1 MLTGHLDTKARVLIL
16 EYPKRAHLPKR
27 VVPVRSTD
35 HAVTVW
41 TVQARKYIFEQ
52 LRGFVLQRSKAVVLM
67 TGTRQRRAQ
76 NAVDKLLLMLMGGY
90 ESTLPALC
98 AKVVRDGDLIEE
110 LAPGHFSRFRHHY
123 QEVIEPIMEWCGNY
137 LKDTAPVPTHS

>member
-1 MLTGHLDTKARVLIL
+1 MLTGHLDTKQRVLIL

-27 VVPVRSTD
+27 VVPVMSTD

-67 TGTRQRRAQ
+67 TGARHARAQ
-76 NAVDKLLLMLMGGY
+76 NAVDKLLFMLMGGY

-98 AKVVRDGDLIEE
+98 AKVVADSDLIEE
-110 LAPGHFSRFRHHY
+110 LAPGPFSRFRHHY
-123 QEVIEPIMEWCGNY
+123 QEVIMPIVEWCGNY
-137 LKDTAPVPTHS
+137 LKDSAPVPTHS